1 MKKVGQFFVAF
12 GKFLYDFIIGDDWK
26 IAVAVVL
33 GLLATAG
40 LMVIAHASGFPLGAV
55 AVIGA
60 LIVLAF
66 FVIALVIDLRPKR

>member
-1 MKKVGQFFVAF
+1 VKKVGQFIVAF

-40 LMVIAHASGFPLGAV
+40 LMVIAHASGFPLGVV

-60 LIVLAF
+60 LIILAF